1 MSAPHST
8 AIIEGY
14 LARLDLGLGGSDPQ
28 RRRELVEDVRAH
40 FAEARAALADE
51 TDADLLAICDRLG
64 EPADLAREVGST
76 TVVAQ
81 PAASAPYVW
90 SWLEVAAIA
99 LTVMAWPV
107 GAILMLLSRVW
118 TRREKVIATAI
129 GAVTFAMGFPL
140 SAPFVGPVVGTL
152 VPSLGSAAPLFVG
165 TLGSLPLVAAAY
177 LAYRLT
183 RTNSPRVRLA

>member
-1 MSAPHST
+1 MSAPHAT

-14 LARLDLGLGGSDPQ
+14 LARLDLLLRESDPL

-40 FAEARAALADE
+40 IVEARAGLAEE
-51 TDADLLAICDRLG
+51 TDADLLAICDRVG
-64 EPADLAREVGST
+64 DPADLARELGPAGAVGTPRS
-76 TVVAQ
+76 Q
-81 PAASAPYVW
+81 PYVW
-90 SWLEVAAIA
+90 SWLEIAAIA

-107 GAILMLLSRVW
+107 GAILVLLSRVW

-140 SAPFVGPVVGTL
+140 SAPFIGPILGTI
-152 VPSLGSAAPLFVG
+152 VPSLGGAAPIFVG
-165 TLGSLPLVAAAY
+165 TLGTLPLVAAAY

-183 RTNSPRVRLA
+183 RATAPAVQVA

>member
-1 MSAPHST
+1 MSAPHAT

-14 LARLDLGLGGSDPQ
+14 LARLDLGLLGSDPL

-40 FAEARAALADE
+40 IAEARAGLADE
-51 TDADLLAICDRLG
+51 TDADVLAICDRLG
-64 EPADLAREVGST
+64 EPADLAREVGSAT
-76 TVVAQ
+76 AMAQ
-81 PAASAPYVW
+81 PASAPYVW
-90 SWLEVAAIA
+90 SWLEIAAIA

-107 GAILMLLSRVW
+107 GAILTLLSRVW

-140 SAPFVGPVVGTL
+140 SAPFIGPLLGTL
-152 VPSLGSAAPLFVG
+152 VPSLGGAAPIFVG
-165 TLGSLPLVAAAY
+165 TLGALPLVAAAY

-183 RTNSPRVRLA
+183 RATASGVRFA

>member
-1 MSAPHST
+1 MSAPHAT

-14 LARLDLGLGGSDPQ
+14 LARLDLGLVGSDPQ
-28 RRRELVEDVRAH
+28 RRRDLIEDVRAH
-40 FAEARAALADE
+40 IAEARAALADE
-51 TDADLLAICDRLG
+51 TDQDLLAICDRLG
-64 EPADLAREVGST
+64 EPVDLAREVGPAAA
-76 TVVAQ
+76 VAQ
-81 PAASAPYVW
+81 PVSAPYVW
-90 SWLEVAAIA
+90 SWLEIAAIA

-140 SAPFVGPVVGTL
+140 SAPFIGPVLGSL
-152 VPSLGSAAPLFVG
+152 VPSLGGAAPIFIG
-165 TLGSLPLVAAAY
+165 TLGALPLVAAAY

-183 RTNSPRVRLA
+183 RVTVSGVRFA

>member
-1 MSAPHST
+1 MSAPHAT

-14 LARLDLGLGGSDPQ
+14 LARLDLGLLGSDPL

-40 FAEARAALADE
+40 IAEARAGLADE
-51 TDADLLAICDRLG
+51 TDADVFAICDRLG
-64 EPADLAREVGST
+64 EPADLVREVGSAT
-76 TVVAQ
+76 AVAQ
-81 PAASAPYVW
+81 PASAPYVW
-90 SWLEVAAIA
+90 SWLEIAAIA

-107 GAILMLLSRVW
+107 GAILTLLSRVW

-140 SAPFVGPVVGTL
+140 SAPFIGPVLGTL
-152 VPSLGSAAPLFVG
+152 VPSFGGAAPIFVG
-165 TLGSLPLVAAAY
+165 TLGALPLVAAAY

-183 RTNSPRVRLA
+183 RATAPMAQIA

>member
-1 MSAPHST
+1 MSAPHAT

-14 LARLDLGLGGSDPQ
+14 LARLDLGLVGSDPQ
-28 RRRELVEDVRAH
+28 RRRDLIEDVRAH
-40 FAEARAALADE
+40 IAEARAALADE
-51 TDADLLAICDRLG
+51 TDQDLLSICDRLG
-64 EPADLAREVGST
+64 EPVDLAGEVGPAT
-76 TVVAQ
+76 AVAQ
-81 PAASAPYVW
+81 PVSAPYAW
-90 SWLEVAAIA
+90 SWLEIAAIA

-140 SAPFVGPVVGTL
+140 SAPFIGPVLGTL
-152 VPSLGSAAPLFVG
+152 VPSLGGAAPIFIG
-165 TLGSLPLVAAAY
+165 TLGALPLVAAAY

-183 RTNSPRVRLA
+183 RVTVSGVRFA

>member
-1 MSAPHST
+1 MSAPHAT

-14 LARLDLGLGGSDPQ
+14 LARLDLGLVGSDPQ
-28 RRRELVEDVRAH
+28 RRRELVEDVRGHIAD
-40 FAEARAALADE
+40 ARAALVDE
-51 TDADLLAICDRLG
+51 TDQDLLAICDRLG
-64 EPADLAREVGST
+64 EPGELAREVGSASA
-76 TVVAQ
+76 VAQ
-81 PAASAPYVW
+81 QASAPYVW
-90 SWLEVAAIA
+90 SWLEISAIA

-107 GAILMLLSRVW
+107 GAILVLLSRVW

-140 SAPFVGPVVGTL
+140 SAPFIGPVLGTL
-152 VPSLGSAAPLFVG
+152 VPSLGGAAPLFVG

-183 RTNSPRVRLA
+183 RTTAPGVRLA

>member
-1 MSAPHST
+1 MSAPHAT

-14 LARLDLGLGGSDPQ
+14 LARLDLGLVGSDPQ
-28 RRRELVEDVRAH
+28 RRRDLIEDVRAH
-40 FAEARAALADE
+40 IAEARAALADE
-51 TDADLLAICDRLG
+51 TDQDLLAICDRLG
-64 EPADLAREVGST
+64 EPVDLAGEVGPAT
-76 TVVAQ
+76 AVAQ
-81 PAASAPYVW
+81 PVSAPYVW
-90 SWLEVAAIA
+90 SWLEIAAIA

-140 SAPFVGPVVGTL
+140 SAPFIGPVLGTL
-152 VPSLGSAAPLFVG
+152 VPSLGGAAPIFIG
-165 TLGSLPLVAAAY
+165 TLGALPLVAAAY

-183 RTNSPRVRLA
+183 RVTVSGVRFA

>member
-1 MSAPHST
+1 MSAPHAT

-14 LARLDLGLGGSDPQ
+14 LARLDLGLLGSDPL

-40 FAEARAALADE
+40 IAEARAGLADE
-51 TDADLLAICDRLG
+51 TDADVFAICDRLG
-64 EPADLAREVGST
+64 EPADLVREVGSAT
-76 TVVAQ
+76 AVAQ
-81 PAASAPYVW
+81 PASAPYVW
-90 SWLEVAAIA
+90 SWLEIAAIA

-107 GAILMLLSRVW
+107 GAILTLLSRVW

-140 SAPFVGPVVGTL
+140 SAPFIGPALGTL
-152 VPSLGSAAPLFVG
+152 VPSFGGAAPIFVG
-165 TLGSLPLVAAAY
+165 TLGALPLVAAAY

-183 RTNSPRVRLA
+183 RATAPMAQIA

>member
-1 MSAPHST
+1 MSAPHAT

-14 LARLDLGLGGSDPQ
+14 LARLDLGLLGSDPL

-40 FAEARAALADE
+40 IAEARAGLADE
-51 TDADLLAICDRLG
+51 TDADVFAICDRLG
-64 EPADLAREVGST
+64 EPADLVREVGSAT
-76 TVVAQ
+76 AVAQ
-81 PAASAPYVW
+81 PASAPYVW
-90 SWLEVAAIA
+90 SWLEIAAIA

-107 GAILMLLSRVW
+107 GAILTLLSRVW

-140 SAPFVGPVVGTL
+140 SAPFIGPALATL
-152 VPSLGSAAPLFVG
+152 VPSFGGAAPIFVG
-165 TLGSLPLVAAAY
+165 TLGALPLVAAAY

-183 RTNSPRVRLA
+183 RATAPMAQIA